1 MLGWDKLPPTVKVFR
16 DLGPIGR
23 ALGYPGPASQKAGL
37 AWSKYIV
44 VDMFAK
50 AIQGESAE
58 SAVKWAETELK
69 QVYEV

>member
-1 MLGWDKLPPTVKVFR
+1 MSSPPPAGAVR
-16 DLGPIGR
+16 PLR
-23 ALGYPGPASQKAGL
+23 AVGFPGPANQKAGL

-44 VDMFAK
+44 VDMFGR

-58 SAVKWAETELK
+58 SAVKWAEGELK